1 MTKHC
6 SRDKESVAKSHRN
19 AIIGTHYSKRPG
31 SARALLL
38 AAAVVNLAR
47 LRPVRQRRL
56 NGWIRKWSSR
66 LSGVSKFYGSLKIV
80 MHALSTL
87 W

>member
-6 SRDKESVAKSHRN
+6 SRDKESVAKSHRH
-19 AIIGTHYSKRPG
+19 AIIGTHYPKRPG
-31 SARALLL
+31 SARTLLS

-47 LRPVRQRRL
+47 LRPMRQRRL
-56 NGWIRKWSSR
+56 NVWIRKRSSW
-66 LSGVSKFYGSLKIV
+66 LSGVAKFDGSLKIV